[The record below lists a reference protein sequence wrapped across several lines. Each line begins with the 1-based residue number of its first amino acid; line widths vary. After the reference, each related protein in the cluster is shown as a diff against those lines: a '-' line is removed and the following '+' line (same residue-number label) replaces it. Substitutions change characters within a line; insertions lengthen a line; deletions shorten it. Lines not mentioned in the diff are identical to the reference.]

1 MSPEGVPG
9 ETGGGWP
16 PGRGNPAGDND
27 TMKIHKIAIRNIL
40 GIEALEFSP
49 GAITRITGGNG
60 QGKTSV
66 LEALKSICKGGYDAT
81 LLRHGQTKGEIVL
94 DLDDGLTISKR
105 ITQKGAYLA
114 VTKDGETVAKPADF
128 LGGLWDS
135 LSANPVEFMTSSKRK
150 RIDWLLEQLDP
161 EPIIDQLRSIT
172 QQDTGDLDGA
182 NALTAMDRARK
193 SIFDERTEIN
203 RTAKQASETAEVLAR
218 DLPPDS
224 GDVAAELAT
233 ASGESEKARGAY
245 AQAGLEIREA
255 ARKELESAERD
266 REAELDRLRLEMDKV
281 RQTYQEHAD
290 KVHEMTQVQLTELTE
305 LHTPIIR
312 AASDEVARLQEA
324 QRTADE
330 AAGRRKLLAQNQLAA
345 TDAKTQAEALSA
357 KLDKIDAL
365 KKTVLASLPIPG
377 VEVIDGDIHK
387 DGVPFERLN
396 TATQWAVAIAIA
408 KMRAGK
414 LPLIC
419 ADGLEALDDANFAA
433 FAKMA
438 EASGLYFVVTDR
450 GNGPLTVDPSG
461 SRG

>member
-1 MSPEGVPG
+1 M
-9 ETGGGWP
+9 
-16 PGRGNPAGDND
+16 R
-27 TMKIHKIAIRNIL
+27 IHKIQIRNIL

-66 LEALKSICKGGYDAT
+66 LEALKSVCKGGYDAT
-81 LLRHGQTKGEIVL
+81 LLRNGQTKGEIVL
-94 DLDDGLTISKR
+94 DLDDGLQVAKR

-114 VTKDGETVAKPADF
+114 VTKDGAKVDKPADF

-135 LSANPVEFMTSSKRK
+135 LSANPIEFMTGSKRK
-150 RIDWLLEQLDP
+150 RLDWLLEQIDP
-161 EPIIDQLRSIT
+161 EPIIAALRDIT
-172 QQDTGDLDGA
+172 DLDPIDGDHA
-182 NALTAMDRARK
+182 NALTAMERARK
-193 SIFDERTEIN
+193 SIFDERTEVN
-203 RTAKQASETAEVLAR
+203 RTAKQARETAEVLAR
-218 DLPPDS
+218 DLPADS
-224 GDVAAELAT
+224 GDVAADLAT
-233 ASGESEKARGAY
+233 ASDAAKAA
-245 AQAGLEIREA
+245 REA
-255 ARKELESAERD
+255 FAEACEAIKTAAVADLDSAKRH
-266 REAELDRLRLEMDKV
+266 REAELERLHREMDTV
-281 RQTYQEHAD
+281 RETYQHHSD
-290 KVHEMTQVQLTELTE
+290 KVHESVRSQLTTLDEE
-305 LHTPIIR
+305 HTPIIE
-312 AASDEVARLQEA
+312 AASNEVARLREA

-330 AAGRRKLLAQNQLAA
+330 AEGRRKLLAENQRIAA
-345 TDAKTQAEALSA
+345 EAKTQAEALTA
-357 KLDKIDAL
+357 QLDHIHDL
-365 KKTVLASLPIPG
+365 KKKVLASLPIPG

-438 EASGLYFVVTDR
+438 EDSGLYFVVTDR
-450 GNGPLTVDPSG
+450 GNGPLEVDPTG